1 LLILEETEPEDDRTY
16 LENITRDAFGKDRGL
31 SKGSNKAF
39 TWAVI
44 NSFLGLQNTNLHLD
58 EKIVKTFMEDYTVNK
73 FNYFIFFIK
82 CILLYIINIIF
93 YHPH

>member
-44 NSFLGLQNTNLHLD
+44 NSFLGLKNTNLHLD

>member
-1 LLILEETEPEDDRTY
+1 MLIPEETEPEDDRTY

-44 NSFLGLQNTNLHLD
+44 NSFLGLLYKFTLGSKDRQNFYGRLHS
-58 EKIVKTFMEDYTVNK
+58 K
-73 FNYFIFFIK
+73 
-82 CILLYIINIIF
+82 
-93 YHPH
+93 

>member
-44 NSFLGLQNTNLHLD
+44 NSFLGLL
-58 EKIVKTFMEDYTVNK
+58 YK
-73 FNYFIFFIK
+73 FT
-82 CILLYIINIIF
+82 LG
-93 YHPH
+93 

>member
-1 LLILEETEPEDDRTY
+1 MHLEKIEDY
-16 LENITRDAFGKDRGL
+16 LKDQT
-31 SKGSNKAF
+31 KH
-39 TWAVI
+39 
-44 NSFLGLQNTNLHLD
+44 LQNTNLHLD